1 MDVEVISKASGVV
14 DIASTDAIEL
24 NTASIVQLR
33 VERAAIA
40 VFERQGDDLL
50 LQMTGGETLRIPRF
64 YVLHQGVDSDLVLIE
79 RDGVKWLAQSG
90 SGVPRFVPLQDIDP
104 LLVAGGAGGGTP
116 GLLIPAVAIGAA
128 AAGVGSAVA
137 DDSGG
142 TPPNTIAPSAP
153 TATVAANGAGVSG
166 AGEAGAIVEVRTAAG
181 AVVATGTVDANGNYA
196 VALTP
201 PQTAGEQ
208 LSVIQTD
215 AAGNASAPTTVA
227 APDLV
232 APATPAATV
241 SDDGA
246 QVTGQGEPGA
256 RVEVRDA
263 AGTLIGSAVA
273 GADGRFAVAL
283 TTPQTAGGPSTVV
296 QADAAGNVSAPLT
309 LATPDLTAPSAPVVT
324 LSPDGTTIDGAGEP
338 GATLRVIDGTGT
350 TIATGTV
357 GVDGGIVVA
366 LVPPANDGGTLTVVQ
381 VDAAGNVS
389 APVTLATPDLTA
401 PNAPV
406 VTLSP
411 DGATIDGTGEPG
423 ATVRVVDDTGT
434 TIATGTV
441 GVDGGILVALVPPAN
456 DGGTLTVVQVD
467 AAGNVSAPV
476 TLATPDLTAPSAP
489 VVTLSPDGA
498 TIDGTGEPGAT
509 VRVVDDTGTTIAI
522 GTVGVDGGIVVA
534 LVPPANDGGTLTVVQ
549 VDAAGNVSAPVTL
562 ATPDLTAPSAP
573 VVTLSPD
580 GTTIDG
586 AGEPG
591 ATLRVIDGTGT
602 TIATGTVG
610 VDGSIVVVLVPP
622 ANDGGLLTVVQVDA
636 AGNTSPG
643 TTLVTP
649 DATAPAPPV
658 AQVAFDGLT
667 VSGTGEPGATVTVTA
682 PAGTVIGMTTVG
694 PDGSYTVRIAPAQ
707 IDGEPLQVVQ
717 TDAAGNPSD
726 PVTVTAPDL
735 TAPDAPAVLVAANGA
750 SIGGTGE
757 PGATVTATT
766 PAGVPIG
773 SGVVADDGR
782 FVVTLVPPQANGETF
797 IVVQTDR
804 GGNRSPSVAL
814 TAPDITAPGAPAA
827 QVDAD
832 GISVSGTGEPGAIV
846 RVYDPAAIEIGSATV
861 RGDGTYLAP
870 LNPPQTNGEG
880 LSVVQ
885 VDGSGNVSVAVVAV
899 APDFTMPAAPT
910 AAIYGDGTSV
920 TGTGEAGA
928 TLTVTDAAGTIIGT
942 AIVAADGTYLAPLTP
957 PQADGQALSVV
968 QRDAA
973 GNASPAIPL
982 VAPDITAPEAPVAT
996 IDPTG
1001 TVVTGS
1007 GEPGATIMV
1016 RSADGTMI
1024 GSGTADARGAF
1035 AVTVTPSLM
1044 DGQTLSV
1051 AQADGA
1057 GNLSAA
1063 TALTA
1068 PDLTA
1073 PAAPVAAVASDGA
1086 SVFGTG
1092 DPGATVF
1099 VTDPLGVSIGSGVVA
1114 TDGRYAVALVPAQ
1127 VDGEAVEVV
1136 QTDVAGNVS
1145 PPAVAFAPDLVPDAG
1160 PDAPTALFAPDG
1172 AAVSG
1177 TAEAFAAI
1185 TARDATGAV
1194 IATGSAAADGSYTLP
1209 IAPPRIDGET
1219 VRVTQTDADGLVSSP
1234 TVAFAP
1240 DLTAPSAPTATLD
1253 ASGTVVTGTGERGS
1267 AITIRA
1273 EDGTVLGTATVNARG
1288 GYAAVLTPAQ
1298 RDGEVLSVVQTD
1310 RAGNASQ
1317 PLFLTAA
1324 DVTAPPAPLATV
1336 DGTGATVTGTGE
1348 PGATVR
1354 VSGPGGVLLGS
1365 ASVAA
1370 DGSYVVPI
1378 APPQANGQPLT
1389 VVQVDAAGNAS
1400 PATGAVAPDL
1410 TAPATPSAI
1419 VSVDGTAVSGVGER
1433 GAVVVVTA
1441 SDGTPLGSTTV
1452 RPNGSYTV
1460 LLQTP
1465 QIDGETL
1472 SVVQRDAAGNASAP
1486 ATATAPDYVAPVAP
1500 VASVAQDGTT
1510 VTGTGEAGAIITVR
1524 DADGDV
1530 LGSATVL
1537 PDGNFVVPLT
1547 PRQANGEA
1555 LSVVQ
1560 TDPAGNASPVVPLT
1574 APDITAPAVPV
1585 AAVAQDGTAVTG
1597 TGEVGAIVTVR
1608 DADGDVL
1615 GSAAVLPD
1623 GSFTVPLTP
1632 RQANGEA
1639 LSVVQADAAGN
1650 ASPVV
1655 PLTAP
1660 DITAPPAP
1668 VAVVAS
1674 DGAAV
1679 TGTGEVGAI
1688 VTVRD
1693 ADGDV
1698 LGSATVLPDGSFTVP
1713 LTPRQANGEALSV
1726 VQADAAGNA
1735 SPVVPLTAPDITA
1748 PPAPVA
1754 AVASDGT
1761 AVTGIGEAG
1770 AIITVR
1776 DADGD
1781 VLGSATVL
1789 PDGSFTVPLTP
1800 RQANGEALSVVQA
1813 DPAGNASPVV
1823 PLTAPDIT
1831 APPAPV
1837 AVVASDGTAVTGT
1850 GEAGTI
1856 VTVRDAAGDPLA
1868 SVLVGAD
1875 GNFTVPLTPRQANGE
1890 ALSVVQADAAGN
1902 VSPVVPLTA
1911 PDITPP
1917 AAPTLTIGPDGASAG
1932 GTGERGAAITITD
1945 PQGVVIGTATVD
1957 SDGNYTTPLAPPQVD
1972 GERLTAVQADVTG
1985 NGSAGVTAVA
1995 PDFTAPAAPVATVSG
2010 DGTQVTGTGE
2020 PGGTIVI
2027 ADATGATIAIATI
2040 QPDGN
2045 YVATLDPARA
2055 NGEVLTAA
2063 QADAAG
2069 NLSPTIDIDAPD
2081 ITAPATLVAAIA
2093 VDGSGVSGT
2102 GEPEAIVT
2110 IVAEDGTLLGGVA
2123 VAPDGSFAFPFMPPL
2138 VEGEVLTLSQTDAG
2152 GNESLPVTLVAPDL
2166 TAPDAP
2172 VASIDATGSVVTG
2185 VGEGGATITVST
2197 ATGTIVGTATAAA
2210 DGSFTVPLTPRQANG
2225 ESLVVV
2231 QEDAAGN
2238 VSADLPLTAPD
2249 ITPPAIPVAAV
2260 TGGGTAVTGTGEAG
2274 ATVSVVGAGG
2284 VLLGSVQVAT
2294 DGSFTVPL
2302 TPAQADGQPLAVVQ
2316 EDRAGNLSPT
2326 LSLTAPDITPPP
2338 APTIQIVGNGAVA
2351 TGTGEPGAR
2360 VTITDGDGTV
2370 LGSSIVRAGGGYVVS
2385 LVPPQTDGQFLSAIQ
2400 VDRAGNPSLPGTA
2413 IAPDMTAP
2421 LVPTATVS
2429 ADGTTVS
2436 GTGVSGGRITVTG
2449 PDGTIIGTAVADGNG
2464 AYVAPLSPAQ
2474 GNGEVLNVVQADG
2487 AGNVSSPVPVVAP
2500 DFTAPAAPVATL
2512 DANGAIVTGSGEPGA
2527 RISVT
2532 NAAGVEIGTTI
2543 VRADGE
2549 YAVALSPPQANGEA
2563 LSVTQTD
2570 GAGNPSLPAG
2580 LQALDTTAPPPPA
2593 GLVVAA
2599 DGTSVSGQGEAGATV
2614 VVRDSAGTPL
2624 GSAVVT
2630 GDGRFVVPLGVGQTD
2645 GDTLWV
2651 RQTDGA
2657 GNQSGPALVVAPFDI
2672 VAFDNAD
2679 AAGIDLLAPTT
2690 SVDFGGAAYVLL
2702 TSVGLLNLQAEVLG
2716 TPAVRFSV
2724 DPGHSL
2730 GAVFSYGAVADITAL
2745 AGYSVVVQRFDGT
2758 RWVAADGPG
2767 STSVLRLNLLNGD
2780 LVATDS
2786 FGPGEY
2792 RAFLA
2797 YSGAVGL
2804 GLLGTLAVTGTD
2816 TDFTQVSAA
2825 VPQATD
2831 GNFITDANAAGD
2843 IDSVSPQTSVQS
2855 VTVNGVTTAITA
2867 DGTVVDGAWGT
2878 LIVDRDGS
2886 YTYTPDASP
2895 AAIGRTETIGYTLFD
2910 ASDGETATATLS
2922 IAIGSPDITAAPIA
2936 ANDVAVVVV
2945 DYVNVETST
2954 APAQEFSFVTPTAV
2968 VVSRTASGAD
2978 TFTVAGNTR
2987 SDVTITAVRSGVL
3000 AVLPSYTIVVT
3011 DSRGTEVGRVT
3022 QTSAVNV
3029 LGSGATLTIPDLPA
3043 GTYSYTVSSTNF
3055 VGTGYGTTV
3064 YISEVVTHL
3073 DRFVATD
3080 IGTVDG
3086 HVFDND
3092 AAGSAFATLRIGNA
3106 AIGDP
3111 VTIAGTYGTLT
3122 IDGTGSYSYQP
3133 AAGLPYS
3140 TSDLVDRFTYQI
3152 VQPNGAVAEAT
3163 LAITID
3169 VPGGGGFTTLAADAI
3184 ALDDDMLAALVVED
3198 VQGADPSTF
3207 DADLLFAEF
3216 EGQGTPEDVLTRY
3229 LDAPMD
3235 GEQAGQATDAGTTE
3249 AFVFEPVDPLD
3260 YLAAI
3265 DEQDRHGTL
3274 QHPVL

>member
-40 VFERQGDDLL
+40 AFERQGDDLL

-116 GLLIPAVAIGAA
+116 GLLIPAVAFGAA

-137 DDSGG
+137 DDSGS
-142 TPPNTIAPSAP
+142 TPPDTIAPSAP
-153 TATVAANGAGVSG
+153 TATIAANGAGVSG

-283 TTPQTAGGPSTVV
+283 TTPQTAGGPLTVV
-296 QADAAGNVSAPLT
+296 QADAAGNVSAPVT
-309 LATPDLTAPSAPVVT
+309 LATPDLTAPDAPVVT
-324 LSPDGTTIDGAGEP
+324 LSPDGAMIDGTGEP
-338 GATLRVIDGTGT
+338 GATLRVIDRTGT

-366 LVPPANDGGTLTVVQ
+366 LVPPANDGGTLTV
-381 VDAAGNVS
+381 
-389 APVTLATPDLTA
+389 L
-401 PNAPV
+401 
-406 VTLSP
+406 
-411 DGATIDGTGEPG
+411 
-423 ATVRVVDDTGT
+423 
-434 TIATGTV
+434 
-441 GVDGGILVALVPPAN
+441 
-456 DGGTLTVVQVD
+456 QVD

-509 VRVVDDTGTTIAI
+509 LRVIDRTGTTIAT
-522 GTVGVDGGIVVA
+522 GTVGVDGSIVVV

-602 TIATGTVG
+602 MIATGTVG
-610 VDGSIVVVLVPP
+610 GDGGIVVALVPP
-622 ANDGGLLTVVQVDA
+622 ANDGGTLTVVQVDA

-658 AQVAFDGLT
+658 AQVAPDGLT

-682 PAGTVIGMTTVG
+682 PAGTVIGTTTVG

-814 TAPDITAPGAPAA
+814 TAPDITAPDAPAA

-899 APDFTMPAAPT
+899 APDFTMPTAPT
-910 AAIYGDGTSV
+910 AAIDGDGTSV

-1114 TDGRYAVALVPAQ
+1114 TDGSYAVALVPAQ

-1219 VRVTQTDADGLVSSP
+1219 VRVTQTDADGLVSAP
-1234 TVAFAP
+1234 AVAFAP
-1240 DLTAPSAPTATLD
+1240 DLTAPAAPTATLD
-1253 ASGTVVTGTGERGS
+1253 ASGAVVTGTGERGS

-1510 VTGTGEAGAIITVR
+1510 VTGTGEAGAI
-1524 DADGDV
+1524 
-1530 LGSATVL
+1530 
-1537 PDGNFVVPLT
+1537 
-1547 PRQANGEA
+1547 
-1555 LSVVQ
+1555 
-1560 TDPAGNASPVVPLT
+1560 
-1574 APDITAPAVPV
+1574 
-1585 AAVAQDGTAVTG
+1585 
-1597 TGEVGAIVTVR
+1597 VTVR

-1674 DGAAV
+1674 DG
-1679 TGTGEVGAI
+1679 
-1688 VTVRD
+1688 
-1693 ADGDV
+1693 
-1698 LGSATVLPDGSFTVP
+1698 
-1713 LTPRQANGEALSV
+1713 
-1726 VQADAAGNA
+1726 
-1735 SPVVPLTAPDITA
+1735 
-1748 PPAPVA
+1748 
-1754 AVASDGT
+1754 
-1761 AVTGIGEAG
+1761 
-1770 AIITVR
+1770 
-1776 DADGD
+1776 
-1781 VLGSATVL
+1781 
-1789 PDGSFTVPLTP
+1789 
-1800 RQANGEALSVVQA
+1800 
-1813 DPAGNASPVV
+1813 
-1823 PLTAPDIT
+1823 
-1831 APPAPV
+1831 
-1837 AVVASDGTAVTGT
+1837 TAVTGT
-1850 GEAGTI
+1850 GEAGAI

-1911 PDITPP
+1911 PDITSP
-1917 AAPTLTIGPDGASAG
+1917 AAPTLTIGLDGASAG

-1957 SDGNYTTPLAPPQVD
+1957 PDGNYTTPLAPPQVD

-2045 YVATLDPARA
+2045 YVATLDPPRA

-2081 ITAPATLVAAIA
+2081 ITAPATLVATIA
-2093 VDGSGVSGT
+2093 ADGSGVSGT

-2172 VASIDATGSVVTG
+2172 VATINATGSVVTG
-2185 VGEGGATITVST
+2185 VGEAGAAVTVST

-2249 ITPPAIPVAAV
+2249 ITPPAIPVATVAA
-2260 TGGGTAVTGTGEAG
+2260 GGTAVTGSGEAG

-2284 VLLGSVQVAT
+2284 VLLGSVLVAP

-2326 LSLTAPDITPPP
+2326 VSLTAPDITPPP

-2370 LGSSIVRAGGGYVVS
+2370 LGSAIVRAGGGYVVS
-2385 LVPPQTDGQFLSAIQ
+2385 LVPPQTDGQILSAIQ
-2400 VDRAGNPSLPGTA
+2400 VDRAGNPSPPGTA

-2429 ADGTTVS
+2429 LDGTTVS

-2449 PDGTIIGTAVADGNG
+2449 QDGTIIGTAVADGNG

-2474 GNGEVLNVVQADG
+2474 SNGEVLNVVQADG

-2532 NAAGVEIGTTI
+2532 NAAGVEIGTAI
-2543 VRADGE
+2543 VRADGD
-2549 YAVALSPPQANGEA
+2549 YAVALSPPQANGEV

-2570 GAGNPSLPAG
+2570 GAGIPSLPTG

-2624 GSAVVT
+2624 GSAVVA

-2645 GDTLWV
+2645 GDTLSV

-2792 RAFLA
+2792 RALLA

-2936 ANDVAVVVV
+2936 ANDVAVVGV

-3086 HVFDND
+3086 NVFDND

-3111 VTIAGTYGTLT
+3111 VTIAGTYGALT

-3184 ALDDDMLAALVVED
+3184 ALDDDMLAALAVD
-3198 VQGADPSTF
+3198 DSQGADPSTF

-3235 GEQAGQATDAGTTE
+3235 GEQAGQAIDAGMTE
-3249 AFVFEPVDPLD
+3249 AFVSEPVDPLD

>member
-1 MDVEVISKASGVV
+1 MDVEVISKTSGAVNIV
-14 DIASTDAIEL
+14 STDAIEL
-24 NTASIVQLR
+24 NGASIVQLR
-33 VERAAIA
+33 VERSAIA
-40 VFERQGDDLL
+40 AFERQGDDLIL
-50 LQMTGGETLRIPRF
+50 RMAGGEMIRIPRF
-64 YVLHQGVDSDLVLIE
+64 YVLHQGGDSDLVLIE
-79 RDGVKWLAQSG
+79 RDGGKWLAQSG
-90 SGVPRFVPLQDIDP
+90 SGVPRFVPLEEIDP
-104 LLVAGGAGGGTP
+104 LLAVGGPGGGGS
-116 GLLIPAVAIGAA
+116 GLLIPALAVGGAA
-128 AAGVGSAVA
+128 TGVGVGVA
-137 DDSGG
+137 ASGG
-142 TPPNTIAPSAP
+142 GGGGNDGNGGNDGGSTPPDTIAPSAP
-153 TATVAANGAGVSG
+153 TATITANGSGVSG
-166 AGEAGAIVEVRTAAG
+166 VGEAGATVQVRSTAG
-181 AVVATGTVDANGNYA
+181 AVVATGTVGADGNYA

-201 PQTAGEQ
+201 PRITGEP

-215 AAGNASAPTTVA
+215 AAGNASVPTTVT

-232 APATPAATV
+232 APTAPAATV

-256 RVEVRDA
+256 RIEVRDA
-263 AGTLIGSAVA
+263 AGTVIGTAVA
-273 GADGRFAVAL
+273 AADGSFAVAL
-283 TTPQTAGGPSTVV
+283 TTPQTAGGSLTIV
-296 QADAAGNVSAPLT
+296 QA
-309 LATPDLTAPSAPVVT
+309 
-324 LSPDGTTIDGAGEP
+324 
-338 GATLRVIDGTGT
+338 
-350 TIATGTV
+350 
-357 GVDGGIVVA
+357 
-366 LVPPANDGGTLTVVQ
+366 
-381 VDAAGNVS
+381 DAAGNVS
-389 APVTLATPDLTA
+389 APVTLATSDLTA
-401 PNAPV
+401 PDAPV

-411 DGATIDGTGEPG
+411 DGATVGGTGEPG
-423 ATVRVVDDTGT
+423 ATVRVIDGRGT
-434 TIATGTV
+434 MIATGTV
-441 GVDGGILVALVPPAN
+441 GADGGILVALVPPAN
-456 DGGTLTVVQVD
+456 DGGTLTVVQIDAAGNVSAPVTLATSDLTAPDAPVVTLSPDGATVGGTGEPGATVRVIDGAGTTIATGTVGADGGILVALVPPANDGGSLTIVQAD

-476 TLATPDLTAPSAP
+476 TLATPDLTAPGAP
-489 VVTLSPDGA
+489 VVTLSSDGSSVG
-498 TIDGTGEPGAT
+498 GTGEPGAT
-509 VRVVDDTGTTIAI
+509 VRVIDGAGMTIAT
-522 GTVGVDGGIVVA
+522 GTVGADGGILVA

-549 VDAAGNVSAPVTL
+549 IDAGGNA
-562 ATPDLTAPSAP
+562 
-573 VVTLSPD
+573 SP
-580 GTTIDG
+580 
-586 AGEPG
+586 
-591 ATLRVIDGTGT
+591 
-602 TIATGTVG
+602 
-610 VDGSIVVVLVPP
+610 
-622 ANDGGLLTVVQVDA
+622 A
-636 AGNTSPG
+636 A
-643 TTLVTP
+643 TLVTP
-649 DATAPAPPV
+649 DATAPASPV
-658 AQVAFDGLT
+658 AQVAPDGLT
-667 VSGTGEPGATVTVTA
+667 VSGTGEAGATVTVAA
-682 PAGTVIGMTTVG
+682 PAGAIIGTALVG
-694 PDGSYTVRIAPAQ
+694 TDGSYVVRIAPAQ
-707 IDGEPLQVVQ
+707 IDGEALRVVQ
-717 TDAAGNPSD
+717 TDPAGNASD
-726 PVTVTAPDL
+726 PVTVAAPDL
-735 TAPDAPAVLVAANGA
+735 TAPDAPAVVLAPDGA
-750 SIGGTGE
+750 SISGTGE

-773 SGVVADDGR
+773 SGIVADDGS
-782 FVVTLVPPQANGETF
+782 FVVTLNPAQANGETF
-797 IVVQTDR
+797 AVAQTDR
-804 GGNRSPSVAL
+804 SGNSSPSVTL
-814 TAPDITAPGAPAA
+814 TAPDITAPGAPVA

-832 GISVSGTGEPGAIV
+832 GISVAGTGEPGAIV
-846 RVYDPAAIEIGSATV
+846 RIHDPADVEIGSATV
-861 RGDGTYLAP
+861 RADGTYLAP
-870 LNPPQTNGEG
+870 LNPPQTNGEA

-885 VDGSGNVSVAVVAV
+885 VDDAGNVSVAVVTV

-910 AAIYGDGTSV
+910 AAINGDGTSV

-928 TLTVTDAAGTIIGT
+928 TLNVTDTDGTIVGT
-942 AIVAADGTYLAPLTP
+942 ATVAADGTYLAPLTP

-968 QRDAA
+968 QRDTA

-982 VAPDITAPEAPVAT
+982 VAPDITAPVAPAAT

-1007 GEPGATIMV
+1007 GEPGAAIVV
-1016 RSADGTMI
+1016 RSADGTTI
-1024 GSGTADARGAF
+1024 GVGTADARGAF
-1035 AVTVTPSLM
+1035 AVPVTPSLI

-1051 AQADGA
+1051 VQADAA
-1057 GNLSAA
+1057 GNVSPA
-1063 TALTA
+1063 TPLTA

-1073 PAAPVAAVASDGA
+1073 PAAPVAAVSPDGA
-1086 SVFGTG
+1086 SVVGTG
-1092 DPGATVF
+1092 DPGATVS
-1099 VTDPLGVSIGSGVVA
+1099 VTDPLGVAIGSGVVA
-1114 TDGRYAVALVPAQ
+1114 PDGSYAVTLVPAQ
-1127 VDGEAVEVV
+1127 IDGEAVEVV

-1145 PPAVAFAPDLVPDAG
+1145 PPAVAIAPDLVPDTG

-1172 AAVSG
+1172 TAVSG

-1219 VRVTQTDADGLVSSP
+1219 VRVTQTDADGLVSAPS
-1234 TVAFAP
+1234 TAFAP

-1273 EDGTVLGTATVNARG
+1273 DDGSVLGTATVNARG
-1288 GYAAVLTPAQ
+1288 SYVALLTSAQ
-1298 RDGEVLSVVQTD
+1298 RDGETLSVVQTD
-1310 RAGNASQ
+1310 RAGNASS

-1336 DGTGATVTGTGE
+1336 DATGATVTGTGE

-1354 VSGPGGVLLGS
+1354 VSGPGGVPLGS
-1365 ASVAA
+1365 ALVAV

-1378 APPQANGQPLT
+1378 APAQANGQPLT
-1389 VVQVDAAGNAS
+1389 VVQVDTAGNVS
-1400 PATGAVAPDL
+1400 PATGALAPDL

-1441 SDGTPLGSTTV
+1441 GDGTLLGSSTV

-1472 SVVQRDAAGNASAP
+1472 SVVQRDAAGNTSAP
-1486 ATATAPDYVAPVAP
+1486 ATPIAPDYVAP
-1500 VASVAQDGTT
+1500 
-1510 VTGTGEAGAIITVR
+1510 
-1524 DADGDV
+1524 
-1530 LGSATVL
+1530 
-1537 PDGNFVVPLT
+1537 
-1547 PRQANGEA
+1547 
-1555 LSVVQ
+1555 
-1560 TDPAGNASPVVPLT
+1560 
-1574 APDITAPAVPV
+1574 
-1585 AAVAQDGTAVTG
+1585 
-1597 TGEVGAIVTVR
+1597 
-1608 DADGDVL
+1608 
-1615 GSAAVLPD
+1615 
-1623 GSFTVPLTP
+1623 
-1632 RQANGEA
+1632 
-1639 LSVVQADAAGN
+1639 
-1650 ASPVV
+1650 
-1655 PLTAP
+1655 
-1660 DITAPPAP
+1660 PAP
-1668 VAVVAS
+1668 VATVAP

-1679 TGTGEVGAI
+1679 TGTGEAGAI

-1713 LTPRQANGEALSV
+1713 LTPRQANGEALSA

-1735 SPVVPLTAPDITA
+1735 SPVVPLIAPDITA
-1748 PPAPVA
+1748 PTAPVA
-1754 AVASDGT
+1754 AVAQDGT
-1761 AVTGIGEAG
+1761 AVTGTGEAG
-1770 AIITVR
+1770 ATVTVR

-1800 RQANGEALSVVQA
+1800 RQANGEALSVVQSDAAGNASLVVPLIAPDITAPAAPVAAVAQDGTAVTGTGEAGAIVTVRDVDGDPLASVVVGA
-1813 DPAGNASPVV
+1813 DGSFVVPLTPRQANGEALSVVQVDATGNASPVV

-1831 APPAPV
+1831 AP
-1837 AVVASDGTAVTGT
+1837 T
-1850 GEAGTI
+1850 
-1856 VTVRDAAGDPLA
+1856 
-1868 SVLVGAD
+1868 
-1875 GNFTVPLTPRQANGE
+1875 
-1890 ALSVVQADAAGN
+1890 
-1902 VSPVVPLTA
+1902 
-1911 PDITPP
+1911 
-1917 AAPTLTIGPDGASAG
+1917 APTLTIGPDGASAA
-1932 GTGERGAAITITD
+1932 GTGEPGAAITITD
-1945 PQGVVIGTATVD
+1945 PQGAVIGTATVD
-1957 SDGNYTTPLAPPQVD
+1957 PDGNYTTPLIPAKVD
-1972 GERLTAVQADVTG
+1972 GERLTAVQADGTG
-1985 NGSAGVTAVA
+1985 NASAGVTAVA
-1995 PDFTAPAAPVATVSG
+1995 PDFTAPPAPTATVSG
-2010 DGTQVTGTGE
+2010 DGTQVTGTGQ
-2020 PGGTIVI
+2020 PGGTILI
-2027 ADATGATIAIATI
+2027 ADATGATIAIATV
-2040 QPDGN
+2040 QPGGN
-2045 YVATLDPARA
+2045 YVATLDPPRA
-2055 NGEVLTAA
+2055 NGEVLTVT
-2063 QADAAG
+2063 QSDAAG
-2069 NLSPTIDIDAPD
+2069 NLSPAIDIDAPD
-2081 ITAPATLVAAIA
+2081 ITAPAALDAVIA
-2093 VDGSGVSGT
+2093 TDGSGVSGT
-2102 GEPEAIVT
+2102 GEPEAVVT

-2123 VAPDGSFAFPFMPPL
+2123 VEPDGSFAFPFVPPL
-2138 VEGEVLTLSQTDAG
+2138 VEGEVLRLSQTDAG
-2152 GNESLPVTLVAPDL
+2152 GNESSPVTLVAPDL
-2166 TAPDAP
+2166 TAPGAP
-2172 VASIDATGSVVTG
+2172 LASIDATGSVVTG
-2185 VGEGGATITVST
+2185 VGEAGATITVST

-2210 DGSFTVPLTPRQANG
+2210 DGSFTVPLTPPQANG
-2225 ESLVVV
+2225 GSLVVV

-2238 VSADLPLTAPD
+2238 VSPDLPLIAPD

-2260 TGGGTAVTGTGEAG
+2260 AIGGTAATGTGEAG
-2274 ATVSVVGAGG
+2274 ATVRVVGAGG
-2284 VLLGSVQVAT
+2284 VLLGAVQVAT

-2351 TGTGEPGAR
+2351 TGIGEPGAR
-2360 VTITDGDGTV
+2360 VTITDAAGTV
-2370 LGSSIVRAGGGYVVS
+2370 LGSATVRAGGGYVVPLS
-2385 LVPPQTDGQFLSAIQ
+2385 PPQTDGEILRAIQ
-2400 VDRAGNPSLPGTA
+2400 VDRAGNPSPPGIA

-2429 ADGTTVS
+2429 ADGATVS

-2500 DFTAPAAPVATL
+2500 DFTAPAAPVAAL

-2532 NAAGVEIGTTI
+2532 NAAGVEIGTAI
-2543 VRADGE
+2543 VRADGD
-2549 YAVALSPPQANGEA
+2549 YAVALSPPQANGEV

-2570 GAGNPSLPAG
+2570 GAGNPSLPTG
-2580 LQALDTTAPPPPA
+2580 LQALDVTAPPPPA
-2593 GLVVAA
+2593 GLTVAP

-2614 VVRDSAGTPL
+2614 VVRDSAGTVL
-2624 GSAVVT
+2624 GSAVVA
-2630 GDGRFVVPLGVGQTD
+2630 GDGRFVVPLAVGQTD
-2645 GDTLWV
+2645 GDTLSV

-2730 GAVFSYGAVADITAL
+2730 GAVFTYGAVADITAL

-2797 YSGAVGL
+2797 YSGTVGL
-2804 GLLGTLAVTGTD
+2804 GLLGTLAVRGTD

-2831 GNFITDANAAGD
+2831 GNFITDANAGGD
-2843 IDSVSPQTSVQS
+2843 VDSASPQTSVQS
-2855 VTVNGVTTAITA
+2855 VTVNGVTTAIAA

-2886 YTYTPDASP
+2886 YTYTPDANP

-2922 IAIGSPDITAAPIA
+2922 IAIGSPDIAAAPTA
-2936 ANDVAVVVV
+2936 ANDFAVVAV
-2945 DYVNVETST
+2945 DYVNVETSI
-2954 APAQEFSFVTPTAV
+2954 APAQEFSFLTPTAV
-2968 VVSRTASGAD
+2968 LVSRTASGAD
-2978 TFTVAGNTR
+2978 TFTVATNTT
-2987 SDVTITAVRSGVL
+2987 SDVTIIAARSGLL

-3022 QTSAVNV
+3022 QTSAANL

-3086 HVFDND
+3086 NVFDND

-3169 VPGGGGFTTLAADAI
+3169 VPGVGGFGRLAADAI
-3184 ALDDDMLAALVVED
+3184 ALDDDMLAGLAVDDLD
-3198 VQGADPSTF
+3198 GADLPTV

-3229 LDAPMD
+3229 LDEPMD
-3235 GEQAGQATDAGTTE
+3235 GEQAGQMTGVDMTGAV
-3249 AFVFEPVDPLD
+3249 VFEPADPLD

-3265 DEQDRHGTL
+3265 DEQDRNGALH
-3274 QHPVL
+3274 HPVL